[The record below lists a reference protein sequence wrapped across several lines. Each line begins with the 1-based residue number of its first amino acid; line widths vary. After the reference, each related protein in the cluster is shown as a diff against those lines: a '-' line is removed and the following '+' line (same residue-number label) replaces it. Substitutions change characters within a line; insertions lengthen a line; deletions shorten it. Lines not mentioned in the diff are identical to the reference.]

1 MGVSVVVYPLLSPP
15 QRKFAFVLSR
25 QLFIV
30 KCFKGILFL
39 GFNCCTEAYH
49 IFNYDC
55 WKNIKGIRCKTFFG
69 FNITRISLKYILST
83 LVVIPHFNCNNFS

>member
-15 QRKFAFVLSR
+15 QRKFAFVLNR

-39 GFNCCTEAYH
+39 SFNCCTEAYH
-49 IFNYDC
+49 TATIVGRML
-55 WKNIKGIRCKTFFG
+55 KGFVVKL
-69 FNITRISLKYILST
+69 SLVST
-83 LVVIPHFNCNNFS
+83 LHEFH